1 MRIPVTIPQAIG
13 SHFDPGVH
21 AEVTQ
26 GSLNAIVTDSTRRNR
41 MLLGEFGRNVCR
53 RL

>member
-26 GSLNAIVTDSTRRNR
+26 GSLNAIVT
-41 MLLGEFGRNVCR
+41 EVGRGPQR
-53 RL
+53 Y